1 MSFIS
6 CSFLKK
12 SEGRTSFLKTTST
25 VGSLSKVLIAL
36 VVNPTAD
43 GNQVR
48 HKTGNFTLDHR
59 IVSQNDISFKSDMSF
74 ELLRNH

>member
-25 VGSLSKVLIAL
+25 IGSLSKVLIAL

-48 HKTGNFTLDHR
+48 HKTGNFTLDQR